1 MGVTRSPTAAPF
13 AAWLADNLSSMPA
26 AVTPSPASAA
36 EAVCPEN
43 RVKALDF
50 LAWPR
55 IGVQG
60 PETPDTRWGNRPRY
74 DGKAVGSV
82 LARYYDPATGQFLTV
97 DPDVATTLSPY
108 GYVQGDPLNSTDP
121 TGDCGLWG
129 SDTCWSDIASAART
143 AWNAVTSPGGR
154 AVLDQ
159 AAQTAV
165 PLYGALRNS
174 TVGICFGGSAGL
186 LLAGTAQACI
196 VVSHLQQIGTTE
208 TLGGG
213 VGFGLDAGP
222 SLQISNARN
231 VNDLG
236 GPFGWASGAWAP
248 VGASGFLGAGCGG
261 YPVAGANVGPAA
273 GFFFGGGAEYT
284 WTQTWLRW

>member
-82 LARYYDPATGQFLTV
+82 LARYYDPTTAQFLTV
-97 DPDVATTLSPY
+97 DPDIATTLSPY
-108 GYVQGDPLNSTDP
+108 GYVQGDPLNSADP
-121 TGDCGLWG
+121 TGMCGWAPW
-129 SDTCWSDIASAART
+129 D
-143 AWNAVTSPGGR
+143 AVGCVVG
-154 AVLDQ
+154 
-159 AAQTAV
+159 AAQNAAGWTNQHIIQPVVDTATHLCV
-165 PLYGALRNS
+165 RNPFGAGWNS
-174 TVGICFGGSAGL
+174 NNNGGCQTVLSGSQGAKLIAATVAIGAATVFTAGVGDAYIATYLGLGEEGTALASLGQVGL
-186 LLAGTAQACI
+186 LLHAWPI
-196 VVSHLQQIGTTE
+196 
-208 TLGGG
+208 
-213 VGFGLDAGP
+213 FGL
-222 SLQISNARN
+222 
-231 VNDLG
+231 
-236 GPFGWASGAWAP
+236 GATMY
-248 VGASGFLGAGCGG
+248 GIGG
-261 YPVAGANVGPAA
+261 YLIWSALTNPPTSTSGTSGCP
-273 GFFFGGGAEYT
+273 
-284 WTQTWLRW
+284 